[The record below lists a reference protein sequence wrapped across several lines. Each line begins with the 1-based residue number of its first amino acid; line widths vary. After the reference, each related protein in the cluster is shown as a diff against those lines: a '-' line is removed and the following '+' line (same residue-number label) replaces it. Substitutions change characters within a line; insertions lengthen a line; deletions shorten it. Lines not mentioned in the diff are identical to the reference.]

1 MWYYANNGQRQGP
14 YEEAVILRMVKAG
27 QISVDTPV
35 WTQGMSAWVKLSQST
50 LGGKVTLPPPAP
62 SRSPTIHNFN
72 QVAMHQ
78 DRKDRT
84 AYVLL
89 AIFTGFLGIH
99 NFYAGNTAR
108 GVIQLLLS
116 VLGACLSL
124 WILVWIWCII
134 EAIVVKEDG
143 KGVPFK

>member
-1 MWYYANNGQRQGP
+1 MWYYAVNGQRRGP
-14 YEEAVILRMVKAG
+14 HEEAVIIRMVKAG

-50 LGGKVTLPPPAP
+50 LGTKVTLPPPAP
-62 SRSPTIHNFN
+62 SGAQPAYYGN
-72 QVAMHQ
+72 QVTMQA

-89 AIFTGFLGIH
+89 AIFIGMGIH
-99 NFYAGNTAR
+99 NFYAGNTTR
-108 GVIQLLLS
+108 GVIQLLL
-116 VLGACLSL
+116 VLGSCFFL
-124 WILVWIWCII
+124 WLPVWIWCII

-143 KGVPFK
+143 RGVPFR

>member
-1 MWYYANNGQRQGP
+1 MWYYAVNGQRQGP
-14 YEEAVILRMVKAG
+14 HEEAVILRMVKAG

-62 SRSPTIHNFN
+62 NGVPAAYYGSQGAVS
-72 QVAMHQ
+72 Q

-89 AIFTGFLGIH
+89 AVFLGIGIH
-99 NFYAGNTAR
+99 NFYAGNTGR
-108 GVIQLLLS
+108 GLLQLLL
-116 VLGACLSL
+116 VLCTCGIL
-124 WILVWIWCII
+124 WLPVWIWCII
-134 EAIVVKEDG
+134 EAIVVREDG
-143 KGVPFK
+143 RGVPFR

>member
-1 MWYYANNGQRQGP
+1 MWYYAKNGQRMGP

-62 SRSPTIHNFN
+62 SGSPTIHHFN

-89 AIFTGFLGIH
+89 AIFTGIGIH
-99 NFYAGNTAR
+99 NFYAGNTTL
-108 GVIQLLLS
+108 GVIQLLL
-116 VLGACLSL
+116 VLGTCGVL
-124 WILVWIWCII
+124 WIPVWIWCII